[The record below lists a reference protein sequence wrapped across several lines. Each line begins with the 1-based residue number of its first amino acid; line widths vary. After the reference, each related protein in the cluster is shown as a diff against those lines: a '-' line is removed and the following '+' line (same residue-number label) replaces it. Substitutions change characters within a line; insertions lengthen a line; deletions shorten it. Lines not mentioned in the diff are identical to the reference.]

1 MWHSLDELELAE
13 HFLAMRH
20 GEVPVVT
27 VIRHRTYK
35 YIFRVCVC
43 VCVCVCWTWVVRA
56 SRLVTYRCLRI
67 TRSLVLSSAPVTCKC
82 DVAEHIYAMKLK

>member
-1 MWHSLDELELAE
+1 MSHMWHSLDELELAE

-27 VIRHRTYK
+27 VIRHRTHK

-43 VCVCVCWTWVVRA
+43 VCVCVCVGRGWFGQAGSGLTGACAQQEVA
-56 SRLVTYRCLRI
+56 YRVPHP
-67 TRSLVLSSAPVTCKC
+67 TPANT
-82 DVAEHIYAMKLK
+82 M